1 MSCAEY
7 LYNLVD
13 IIAKFAVK
21 EHYTDDGADC
31 EQLEEIKRT
40 AKDLNDEVVYS
51 HAEEVQKYIMNKSKR
66 RKKMNA
72 KEMFEECGYIKIEN
86 ANTIEF
92 SRSEEDY
99 IYFEKEKKLIGIGFY
114 KINVNTLEAI
124 NKQCEELGW
133 MQSHAK

>member
-1 MSCAEY
+1 MTYAEY
-7 LYNLVD
+7 LYNLVY
-13 IIAKFAVK
+13 IIANYAVK
-21 EHYTDDGADC
+21 DHYTDNGADYD
-31 EQLEEIKRT
+31 QLEEIKRV
-40 AKDLNDEVVYS
+40 AKDLNNEVVYS
-51 HAEEVQKYIMNKSKR
+51 HAEEVQEYIMNKSNGER
-66 RKKMNA
+66 KMNA

-92 SRSEEDY
+92 SRSDEDY

-133 MQSHAK
+133 MQSYAK

>member
-1 MSCAEY
+1 MSYAEY
-7 LYNLVD
+7 LYNLVY
-13 IIAKFAVK
+13 IIANYAVK
-21 EHYTDDGADC
+21 DHYTDNGADC
-31 EQLEEIKRT
+31 DQLEEIKRV

-51 HAEEVQKYIMNKSKR
+51 HAEEVQEYIMNKSNGER
-66 RKKMNA
+66 KMNA

-92 SRSEEDY
+92 SRSDEDY

-133 MQSHAK
+133 MQSYAK